1 MKMIQRLVAAGLLVS
16 FTALVVVRIARYG
29 AHESSPTTP
38 AMPLPSGEEEERAI
52 FLTPAGSYT
61 AADIAV
67 NGDAWPSQKYRGFR
81 AVHDY
86 QPKPG
91 DRLCPI
97 TRTKA
102 NPACTWVIRGQ
113 TYEFCCPPCITE
125 FVRKA
130 KQQPDEI
137 APANSFIA
145 QPD

>member
-1 MKMIQRLVAAGLLVS
+1 MKMIQRIVAIGLLLL
-16 FTALVVVRIARYG
+16 FTGLVVIRVARYS
-29 AHESSPTTP
+29 AHDSLLPTR
-38 AMPLPSGEEEERAI
+38 AMPSPSGEEEERAVC
-52 FLTPAGSYT
+52 LTPGGSYT
-61 AADIAV
+61 VADIAA
-67 NGDAWPSQKYRGFR
+67 NGKRWPSQKYRGFR

-91 DRLCPI
+91 DRLCPV

-102 NPACTWVIRGQ
+102 NAACTWIIRGE

-130 KQQPDEI
+130 KEQDDIE
-137 APANSFIA
+137 PANTFIA